1 MGARHGRAATRRA
14 TAGRRATAAL
24 AVVVI
29 GLAGCSSDDPAAGPD
44 AAGDTATTS
53 TTTAAAPE
61 RTCDQGATTDAVETA
76 PVDGVESDL
85 TLTSHDGTEIRMHWF
100 PADDVSAEAPAP
112 TVLMGPGWSLAGSVE
127 DTETVMFGALDIG
140 TMNERGYNVLTW
152 DPRGFG
158 ESGGAASVNDPEL
171 EGKDAQ
177 LLLDWVAEQ
186 PEAQIDDDGDP
197 RVGMVGFSYGGG
209 IQLTLAGIDCRVD
222 AIVPGIAW
230 NSLTTALFR
239 AETVKTGWAGVL
251 VNAASSGTVDPHTTS
266 AYESGSTTG
275 TLSDEDRE
283 WFIARGPGEL
293 VDQIRVPT
301 LLVQGTVDTLFTP
314 DEAILNYDVL
324 AGNDVP
330 VKMLWF
336 CGGHGVCLT
345 DEGDTE
351 RVTEA
356 SFAWLERY
364 VKGDTSADTG
374 PVVDVLDQDGTAWT
388 GDAWPPEAGE
398 ALTANGAGTL
408 PLVAEGGAR
417 GVQLT
422 DGEGGILGGLV
433 VDITPAR
440 AENAVNVTIEATDD
454 TLVLGAAELTLT
466 YRGDVEAG
474 ERPMRLFAQLVDDE
488 NGVVVGNQITPFAV
502 ELDGAEHTVTVP
514 LESVIHHLEAGE
526 TLTLQIVATTGA
538 YAEPRLGGEVGFTD
552 IAVSLPTT
560 AALTPVD

>member
-1 MGARHGRAATRRA
+1 MGAHVGRA
-14 TAGRRATAAL
+14 TARKVVLVAAAAVL
-24 AVVVI
+24 A
-29 GLAGCSSDDPAAGPD
+29 LAGCSSDDPASGPE
-44 AAGDTATTS
+44 AAGDTAISS
-53 TTTAAAPE
+53 TTTAAAAPG
-61 RTCDQGATTDAVETA
+61 RTCDQGATTDEVETA
-76 PVDGVESDL
+76 PVDGVPSDL
-85 TLTSHDGTEIRMHWF
+85 TLTSHDGTEIRLHWF
-100 PADDVSAEAPAP
+100 PADDVTADDPAP
-112 TVLMGPGWSLAGSVE
+112 TVLMGPGWSLPGSVE
-127 DTETVMFGALDIG
+127 DTETVMFGALDIS

-158 ESGGAASVNDPEL
+158 ESGGAASVNDPDL
-171 EGKDAQ
+171 EGRDAQ

-186 PEAQIDDDGDP
+186 PEARVDAEGDP

-251 VNAASSGTVDPHTTS
+251 MTAAASGTVDPHIPS
-266 AYESGSTTG
+266 AHESGTSTG

-293 VDQIRVPT
+293 IDQIRVPT

-314 DEAILNYDVL
+314 DEAILNYDIL

-330 VKMLWF
+330 VKMVWF

-356 SFAWLERY
+356 SFAWLERW
-364 VKGDTSADTG
+364 VKGDASVDTG
-374 PVVDVLDQDGTAWT
+374 PVIDVIDQDGTAWT
-388 GDAWPPEAGE
+388 GDTWPPAAGDP
-398 ALTANGAGTL
+398 LTAQGTGTL

-417 GVQLT
+417 GIRLD
-422 DGEGGILGGLV
+422 DGQGGILGGLV
-433 VDITPAR
+433 ADITPAR
-440 AENAVNVTIEATDD
+440 ADNAVNVTVEAAED
-454 TLVLGAAELTLT
+454 TLVLGAPELTLT
-466 YRGDVEAG
+466 YRGDVEDG
-474 ERPMRLFAQLVDDE
+474 DRPMRLFAQLVDDE

-502 ELDGAEHTVTVP
+502 ELDGNEHTVTVS

-526 TLTLQIVATTGA
+526 TLTLQVVATTGA
-538 YAEPRLGGEVGFTD
+538 YAEPRLGGEVSFTEV
-552 IAVSLPTT
+552 AVALPTT
-560 AALTPVD
+560 AALTAG